1 MEDFKDHNKKQQ
13 KRIQSSPSPKNNQI
27 KNIVGKLLDDEVSE
41 QNAECVL
48 SDEDDESENKQE
60 SILLYFVNNKT
71 LTLAAY
77 GRQLLP
83 GCLWIK
89 IWNS

>member
-1 MEDFKDHNKKQQ
+1 LEDFKDHNKKQQ